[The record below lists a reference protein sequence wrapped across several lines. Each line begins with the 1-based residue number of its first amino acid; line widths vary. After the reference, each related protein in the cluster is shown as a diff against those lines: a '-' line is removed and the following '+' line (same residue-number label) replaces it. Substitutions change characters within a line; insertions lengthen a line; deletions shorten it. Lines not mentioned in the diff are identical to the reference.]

1 MKRLFLLVFFMTFMS
16 LASAE
21 AQQVI
26 PQDGS
31 GLVVEIRPLN
41 PKPTIRPRY
50 ITESD
55 IEAYYSNEALTLIF
69 NKDLGD
75 ADAVVSNLTTGDMWS
90 ASVSG
95 VCSTTI
101 LLSGDE
107 GYYQI
112 VIYSEEG
119 DYVGE
124 FSL

>member
-1 MKRLFLLVFFMTFMS
+1 MKRVFLLMMLAVFMPLTS
-16 LASAE
+16 ANAQTVSSASY
-21 AQQVI
+21 
-26 PQDGS
+26 P
-31 GLVVEIRPLN
+31 GLVIGIKPSKPQPPIKPL
-41 PKPTIRPRY
+41 TLVQ
-50 ITESD
+50 SD

-112 VIYSEEG
+112 AIYSDNE
-119 DYVGE
+119 DYAGE
-124 FSL
+124 FLL